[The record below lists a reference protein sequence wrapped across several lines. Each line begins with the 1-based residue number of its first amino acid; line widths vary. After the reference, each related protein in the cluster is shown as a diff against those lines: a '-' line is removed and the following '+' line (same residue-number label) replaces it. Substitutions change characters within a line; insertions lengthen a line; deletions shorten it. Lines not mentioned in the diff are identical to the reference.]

1 MAEDNKQIVL
11 TYHPEANTCKNNAV
25 MNLLKHDASIF
36 IEESI
41 KVRLQNFKNVIFK

>member
-1 MAEDNKQIVL
+1 MDVHFQYFAS
-11 TYHPEANTCKNNAV
+11 KNNAV